1 MTEKAILKNLLAIIN
16 KIKGRKISEADTISK
31 KAASGVKLPVMHG
44 HTKITLR
51 DAKTGEITDTR
62 EKDNL
67 ITNALENIIDRNTFG
82 AIDYTQLM
90 PITKMLGG
98 ILLFEDPLTANANNT
113 LPPNDSDNKLIGHA
127 GQTPYSGPSTKR
139 GSPNGVLSGEI
150 QGGDGYKFVFDFPTT
165 AANGTISAVSLT
177 HQNGG
182 DLGLTPDAAITG
194 VNILTGSTNKTK
206 NFLNDGNIAF
216 EDADYFLMSID
227 IANET
232 GRRAILDNDELT
244 IYDIAIC
251 LINQGVNDAI
261 AETKIIDTHTVTLT
275 RSYNTNY
282 AAVCCDD
289 NYIYV
294 IQASSDGGSTLY
306 IDKIDLL
313 TWTAADASIT
323 DASLALSYTRLS
335 VGSLRPCS
343 YINRVIISD
352 GFLYWPKQGLMTY
365 YRINLTNLA
374 DIVELTSHLES
385 AAREED
391 GLNEINAGLIA
402 GRNFIINA
410 DHIYPQAETLPD
422 FVYSSYNLFANYVM
436 IRYLKSG
443 VYFYCQAYYNDV
455 YTAAIYA
462 AAAFPIV
469 YLATIQDI
477 TPITKTPDKT
487 MQIEYSI
494 TLEEP

>member
-1 MTEKAILKNLLAIIN
+1 MTENAILKNLLTIIN
-16 KIKGRKISEADTISK
+16 KIKGGKISEVDTISK

-44 HTKITLR
+44 HTKIILR

-67 ITNALENIIDRNTFG
+67 ITNALQNIIDRNTFG
-82 AIDYTQLM
+82 SIDYTKLM
-90 PITKMLGG
+90 PFTKMLGG
-98 ILLFEDPLTANANNT
+98 IMLFEDPLTASANNT

-150 QGGDGYKFVFDFPTT
+150 QGGLGYKFVFDFPTS

-177 HQNGG
+177 HEDGG
-182 DLGLTPDAAITG
+182 DLGLTPDAAIAG
-194 VNILTGSTNKTK
+194 YNILTGITNKT
-206 NFLNDGNIAF
+206 LNILSDGNIPFA
-216 EDADYFLMSID
+216 DANYFLMSID
-227 IANET
+227 IENET
-232 GRRAILDNDELT
+232 GRRAILNNDELT

-261 AETKIIDTHTVTLT
+261 AETKITATHTVTLT

-289 NYIYV
+289 DYIYV

-306 IDKIDLL
+306 IDKVDIT
-313 TWTAADASIT
+313 TWTATDASIT
-323 DASLALSYTRLS
+323 DASLALSYTRLNA
-335 VGSLRPCS
+335 GSLRPCG

-365 YRINLTNLA
+365 YRINLTNTA
-374 DIVELTSHLES
+374 DITELTSHLTS

-410 DHIYPQAETLPD
+410 DHIYPQAEVLPD
-422 FVYSSYNLFANYVM
+422 FVYSSYNLIDNYVI
-436 IRYLKSG
+436 IRYLRAG
-443 VYFYCQAYYNDV
+443 NLFYCQAYYNDV

-469 YLATIQDI
+469 YLATIQNI